1 MRTIKSRQLVIHNG
15 SQRFVRAMETNDF
28 IYFIDENEGDENANT
43 LMYNRET
50 LKLVSNNYF
59 ANQSL
64 FEDIKDEKQVKVS
77 KSFEYNYAEIL
88 KNIEHD

>member
-1 MRTIKSRQLVIHNG
+1 MRTIKSRQLVIHYEG
-15 SQRFVRAMETNDF
+15 QRFVRAMETNEF
-28 IYFIDENEGDENANT
+28 IYFVDENEGDENANT

-64 FEDIKDEKQVKVS
+64 IEDVEEKKM
-77 KSFEYNYAEIL
+77 
-88 KNIEHD
+88 